1 MFVGADVNH
10 PSPGTD
16 KYTPSIAAAVATL
29 DRRLAKYSSACRFQQ
44 HERAEA
50 DTATG
55 AKKRFRK
62 EIIVEFK
69 EMMIELLKAFMNFNK
84 GRRPQRIIYYR

>member
-10 PSPGTD
+10 PSPGMD

-44 HERAEA
+44 HERAEV
-50 DTATG
+50 DTSTG

-62 EIIVEFK
+62 EIIVDFK
-69 EMMIELLKAFMNFNK
+69 DMMLELLRAFMKFNK
-84 GRRPQRIIYYR
+84 DRKPDRIVYYR